1 MPDMHN
7 IALSPEE
14 LYRLNYEE
22 YANNHWSD
30 IDGFVKIFML
40 EDETYQQY
48 VLDDKDEEVI
58 IGIPLR
64 TAANLQLRYLSMT
77 GYELK
82 RWDGDT
88 PQTAQ

>member
-1 MPDMHN
+1 MPNTHN
-7 IALSPEE
+7 ILLSPEE
-14 LYRLNYEE
+14 LYCLNYEE
-22 YANNHWSD
+22 YGADHWSD

-58 IGIPLR
+58 IGIPLK
-64 TAANLQLRYLSMT
+64 TVVDIQLRYLSMT